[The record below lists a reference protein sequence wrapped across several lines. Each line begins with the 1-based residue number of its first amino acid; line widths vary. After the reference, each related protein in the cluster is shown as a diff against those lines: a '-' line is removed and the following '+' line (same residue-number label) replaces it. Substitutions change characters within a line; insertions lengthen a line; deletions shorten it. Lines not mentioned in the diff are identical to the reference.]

1 MIYIGKIDKTKFK
14 TFVKT
19 AYKNYKDATYD
30 LTMAK
35 CIILDFIM
43 KTHITRQWYSTNP
56 DDYRLNLCPLYGL
69 KINLKL
75 DDDITYFIC
84 VKSGKV
90 YT

>member
-1 MIYIGKIDKTKFK
+1 MIYIGKIDKYKFK
-14 TFVKT
+14 TFIKP
-19 AYKNYKDATYD
+19 AYKNYKNITYN

-35 CIILDFIM
+35 SVIIDFIM
-43 KTHITRQWYSTNP
+43 KSHITRQWYSLDP
-56 DDYRLNLCPLYGL
+56 DDYRLNLVPLYGL